1 MVSVL
6 PKAGFFLLFN
16 LIPHSPDGF
25 YKARLSGR
33 LAELFTESAD
43 VSHDRIVVIEKLFAP
58 DGLEELFRGDDPALV
73 LAEIPEYRKLDGREL
88 HGLAIER
95 ALVRLPVYDKAANIA
110 LLLKAVL
117 AAEGKV
123 GLLLNAKKADLDKI
137 LGKLPALER
146 PTISPLSDS
155 EWVALNTIV
164 SEHVVRELIPD
175 LKHLGASGIVEY
187 PLNKIVE

>member
-1 MVSVL
+1 M
-6 PKAGFFLLFN
+6 LFN

-43 VSHDRIVVIEKLFAP
+43 VRHDRIVVIEKLFAP

-110 LLLKAVL
+110 LLLKRPGRRGVSLIVARVAPQL
-117 AAEGKV
+117 
-123 GLLLNAKKADLDKI
+123 GL
-137 LGKLPALER
+137 
-146 PTISPLSDS
+146 
-155 EWVALNTIV
+155 
-164 SEHVVRELIPD
+164 
-175 LKHLGASGIVEY
+175 Y
-187 PLNKIVE
+187 PLTRLS